1 MSTFSINESLFV
13 IDMED
18 EKPRIL
24 PQGELL
30 PDGIKIDNER
40 DQCEDF
46 AFYVSEDGR
55 FDILAVRPH
64 LAERWLQDGY
74 LTTRMLQKHFNAQ
87 DELDCYLLISP
98 SSHLLARMT
107 DLRAHSSAYYAHV
120 VATAIWHTRNK
131 DQFIN
136 LRDGI
141 LCELYGVVLPTYT
154 KTPQLADLS
163 ILCNALRGQYAPEDL
178 RNNEDFKREGKF
190 GGLSLMTFNQALKE
204 HQMQPDTVEPYF
216 QVGEYIDD
224 FIQMAPHTMITGALE
239 LKEEYQIYAT
249 TTDMLLLAMS
259 PAWAHEL
266 IERNLVLSM
275 DLKSVQIDREIIRV
289 LTLPRRFALESLNN
303 RHYGINQSNA
313 FDLALALQ
321 RARRQMPVAQMQD
334 ALYVQAL
341 GLVLPTKFTGG
352 NSAKDEALIRE
363 VLTCGPFAQSPFLD
377 DVMYSAVAIVRA

>member
-1 MSTFSINESLFV
+1 MSSFIINESLFV
-13 IDMED
+13 INMED

-46 AFYVSEDGR
+46 AFYVSEDGLY
-55 FDILAVRPH
+55 DILAVRPH
-64 LAERWLQDGY
+64 LAERWLKDGY
-74 LTTRMLQKHFNAQ
+74 LATRMLQKHFNAQ

-98 SSHLLARMT
+98 SSHILSRMT
-107 DLRAHSSAYYAHV
+107 DLRAHSSKYYAHV

-154 KTPQLADLS
+154 KTPATADLS
-163 ILCNALRGQYAPEDL
+163 LLYNALRGQYDPEDL
-178 RNNEDFKREGKF
+178 RNNEDFKRDGKF
-190 GGLSLMTFNQALKE
+190 GGLNRMTFNQALKE

-216 QVGEYIDD
+216 QIGEYIND
-224 FIQMAPHTMITGALE
+224 FIQMTSHTMITGALE

-259 PAWAHEL
+259 SAWTNEL
-266 IERNLVLSM
+266 IERNLLLSM
-275 DLKSVQIDREIIRV
+275 DLKSVQIGREIIRI

-303 RHYGINQSNA
+303 RHFGITQSNA

-321 RARRQMPVAQMQD
+321 RARRQMPEAQIQD
-334 ALYVQAL
+334 ALYVQFL
-341 GLVLPTKFTGG
+341 GLILPTKFTGG
-352 NSAKDEALIRE
+352 SAAQDEALIRD
-363 VLTCGPFAQSPFLD
+363 VFTIGPFAQSPFLD
-377 DVMYSAVAIVRA
+377 DVMYSAIAIAHA